1 MSSTFTRGNV
11 CYRSWFWSLL
21 GQTKSVC
28 AAFTH
33 CLWQALKCTSSR
45 YSKCFAYGWKMNKKK
60 NLTEQYT
67 LTLFEELQ
75 QMKFAKLR
83 CCSYMQC
90 KKFNVDYLFDNELFW
105 WIVGKKRCSSI
116 HTNLHQ
122 QSHFYGCIEIW
133 SFITDCWD
141 NDMIFP
147 LIQDAAIVS
156 ALTLCTVMVFSVS
169 WVSTQIFGIDLCF

>member
-1 MSSTFTRGNV
+1 MCIHLDKGIKGIAVTSCSWNILINSMVLKGMSSTFTRGNV

-90 KKFNVDYLFDNELFW
+90 KKFDVDYLFDNELFW

-116 HTNLHQ
+116 Q
-122 QSHFYGCIEIW
+122 ICISSH
-133 SFITDCWD
+133 
-141 NDMIFP
+141 IFMVV
-147 LIQDAAIVS
+147 LRFDHLL
-156 ALTLCTVMVFSVS
+156 LTVETMTWF
-169 WVSTQIFGIDLCF
+169 FH